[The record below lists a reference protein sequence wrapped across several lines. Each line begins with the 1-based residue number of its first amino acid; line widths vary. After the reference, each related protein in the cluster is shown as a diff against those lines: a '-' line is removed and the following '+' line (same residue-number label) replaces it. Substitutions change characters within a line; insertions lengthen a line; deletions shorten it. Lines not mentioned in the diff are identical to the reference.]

1 MKLGY
6 RPPAIDCLSTY
17 STAREILPVPY
28 LNTFAPTVD
37 AVDLT
42 GTDEFASLC
51 ESAAD
56 LGITHADQIRYV
68 SRNKVI
74 NHLRLHLLEWGEP
87 TNPTI
92 LLLHGGNQSAHSWD
106 LVALHLADR
115 FHIIAPDQRGHGDSE
130 WARDADYGPDQMASD
145 ALQLIHEDGIDHP
158 IVMGHSMGGMVT
170 MRLTARQP
178 SLPRAVVLVDVG
190 PEVSQRGAQAIRNFV
205 VRNVEF
211 EHLDEFIDRVAAY
224 DPFRSREHMERTAR
238 YNLVYRSDGKYVSK
252 SDRILHDPG
261 FRRPAADRRD
271 VADGFHQFDG
281 PTLLVRGESSNI
293 LEADAAERFVDDLPN
308 ARLVEVSDCG
318 HNVHSQNT
326 PGFIDA
332 VSDFLLAA
340 SRDKRA

>member
-1 MKLGY
+1 M
-6 RPPAIDCLSTY
+6 
-17 STAREILPVPY
+17 PY
-28 LNTFAPTVD
+28 LNTFAPTAD

-42 GTDEFASLC
+42 QTEEFASLC

-56 LGITHADQIRYV
+56 LGISHIDQVRYV
-68 SRNKVI
+68 SRNAVI
-74 NHLRLHLLEWGEP
+74 NHLRLHLLEWGDP
-87 TNPTI
+87 ANPTI
-92 LLLHGGNQSAHSWD
+92 VLLHGGNQSAHSWD

-130 WARDADYGPDQMASD
+130 WARDAAYGPDQMASD
-145 ALQLIHEDGIDHP
+145 ALQLIHEEAHDRP

-170 MRLTARQP
+170 MSLTAREP
-178 SLPRAVVLVDVG
+178 TLPRAVVLVDVG
-190 PEVSQRGAQAIRNFV
+190 PEVSQRGAEQIRNFV

-224 DPFRSREHMERTAR
+224 DPFRSREHMERTAK
-238 YNLVYRSDGKYVSK
+238 YNLVHRSDGKYVAK

-261 FRRPAADRRD
+261 FRRPQGDRRD
-271 VADGFHQFDG
+271 VADGFHQFAG

-293 LEADAAERFVDDLPN
+293 LEADAAARFVSDLPN
-308 ARLVEVSDCG
+308 ARLVEVPDCG

-332 VSDFLLAA
+332 VSGFLIDAA
-340 SRDKRA
+340 AI